1 MIENMIIGGGFAFAA
16 AVQPG
21 PLQAFLLS
29 RVAAVGWKRT
39 LPAAL
44 APVISDGPIAILML
58 VLLHN
63 LARGFEGF
71 LRGAGGVV
79 LLYFATRAFIEWRS
93 GTVGTDGEGP
103 SAPRTLL
110 QAVAVNV
117 VNPGPYLGWS
127 LILGP
132 LVIQEWAHEPQNAVA
147 LIVSFYVVMV
157 CCLAVFI
164 LLVGTTAFLG
174 TRGRR
179 LLLLAS
185 SIALAGLGVYSL
197 MAAFR

>member
-1 MIENMIIGGGFAFAA
+1 MIEYLIVGAGFAFAA

-21 PLQAFLLS
+21 PLQAFLVS

-39 LPAAL
+39 LPAAF

-63 LARGFEGF
+63 LARGFESF
-71 LRGAGGVV
+71 LRGAGGLV
-79 LLYFATRAFIEWRS
+79 LLYFAARAFFEWRNAKL
-93 GTVGTDGEGP
+93 GTVGEEP

-110 QAVAVNV
+110 QAVAVNI

-132 LVIQEWAHEPQNAVA
+132 LVIQEWAHEPRNAVA
-147 LIVSFYVVMV
+147 LIGSFYVVMV
-157 CCLAVFI
+157 FCLAAFI
-164 LLVGTTAFLG
+164 LIVGTTTFLG
-174 TRGRR
+174 PRGRR
-179 LLLLAS
+179 ILLLAS
-185 SIALAGLGVYSL
+185 SLALTGLGVYSL
-197 MAAFR
+197 IAAL